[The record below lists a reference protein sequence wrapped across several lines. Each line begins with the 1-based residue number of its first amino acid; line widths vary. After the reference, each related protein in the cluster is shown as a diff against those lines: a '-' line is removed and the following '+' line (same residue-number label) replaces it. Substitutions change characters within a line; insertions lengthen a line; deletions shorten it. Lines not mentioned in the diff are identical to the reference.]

1 MQVYTQATVN
11 QTLPTGALWWPCV
24 ITESVPHS
32 AAQQQPLLITHIAAM
47 QHYAHDRS
55 VLMDQLIICV
65 GRHTAE
71 RLRDMGFTKIR
82 CWLKAAEVR
91 ISQQVTWLRGEH
103 IARDF
108 SEDALV
114 SQIQTYRSVLN
125 HHNIE
130 KLLQSEPH
138 SIHVYS
144 AQVLTALQTRS
155 WPHTTLHTVPSAPA
169 DENLWQD
176 VQQFDPNNAL
186 HTQPI
191 N

>member
-1 MQVYTQATVN
+1 
-11 QTLPTGALWWPCV
+11 V

-55 VLMDQLIICV
+55 VLLDQLIICV

-82 CWLKAAEVR
+82 CWLKASEVR

-103 IARDF
+103 VARDF
-108 SEDALV
+108 SEDAFV
-114 SQIQTYRSVLN
+114 SQIQTYRSALN
-125 HHNIE
+125 QQNIE
-130 KLLQSEPH
+130 KLLSSDPH

-155 WPHTTLHTVPSAPA
+155 WPHTTLYTVPSAPA
-169 DENLWQD
+169 DENLWHT
-176 VQQFDPNNAL
+176 VLQFDPSDPLNHN
-186 HTQPI
+186 
-191 N
+191 